1 MSSGQLI
8 KTWTLHKKKR
18 INDYWNIDENRSL
31 SDSWTGSSK
40 KIYVVRWRDRQKFKR
55 HHVQIF
61 HGLTLGRELEKPR
74 KVERNKN
81 DPSDEDDKDTIKN
94 ARRYQWQLR
103 CHAKRAFSRA
113 SIRETVG
120 SKTEKSKASEAKT
133 RFSCIAE
140 AHDSTRQRIE
150 SVTTRIHEEH
160 IAGKGDNSVLHCGLV
175 HKFIPMKDLKKA
187 IQLILQK

>member
-1 MSSGQLI
+1 MHG
-8 KTWTLHKKKR
+8 
-18 INDYWNIDENRSL
+18 E
-31 SDSWTGSSK
+31 SW
-40 KIYVVRWRDRQKFKR
+40 
-55 HHVQIF
+55 
-61 HGLTLGRELEKPR
+61 
-74 KVERNKN
+74 
-81 DPSDEDDKDTIKN
+81 
-94 ARRYQWQLR
+94 RYQWQLR
-103 CHAKRAFSRA
+103 CHAKRGFSQA

-120 SKTEKSKASEAKT
+120 SDTEKSKAFEAKT

-160 IAGKGDNSVLHCGLV
+160 IAGKGDNSVLHNNLV